1 MELSEKIAVIT
12 GAGSGIGQ
20 AVALEFSRA
29 RAKIVCCGR
38 RESKLLETAS
48 LIQEVGGEALV
59 VPTDVT
65 QKDQVDSMVTRTLE
79 HFGRI
84 DVLLNNAGS
93 FSILGGLWEVDA
105 DLWWKDVETILR
117 GTMLCCQAALPHM
130 IKRDKGIIVNMSG
143 GGAEAPMTGGSGYGC
158 SKAAVLRLTD
168 TLAAELRRAGSS
180 VMVFAMDPGFNR
192 TAMTEGLAYMK
203 GVDKWLP
210 HVHRYLDMGDGN
222 KPQDCARTM
231 MELIRLA
238 IPQLSG
244 RIFHAGMDIEKVAK
258 NADEIYEKDLR
269 VLRPRY

>member
-38 RESKLLETAS
+38 RESKLLETSS

-93 FSILGGLWEVDA
+93 FSIMGGLWEVDA

-117 GTMLCCQAALPHM
+117 GTMLCCQAAGKEM
-130 IKRDKGIIVNMSG
+130 AKAKKGNIINISSISGYIVNRPQHQTSYNT
-143 GGAEAPMTGGSGYGC
+143 A
-158 SKAAVLRLTD
+158 KAAVAHFTKS
-168 TLAAELRRAGSS
+168 LAMEMMQYDITGQRDCAPETRAVRGSMQRA
-180 VMVFAMDPGFNR
+180 VLIDGPV
-192 TAMTEGLAYMK
+192 E
-203 GVDKWLP
+203 
-210 HVHRYLDMGDGN
+210 HVHVQVQRREVEEEEHVIEAF
-222 KPQDCARTM
+222 Q
-231 MELIRLA
+231 
-238 IPQLSG
+238 
-244 RIFHAGMDIEKVAK
+244 GM
-258 NADEIYEKDLR
+258 L
-269 VLRPRY
+269 P